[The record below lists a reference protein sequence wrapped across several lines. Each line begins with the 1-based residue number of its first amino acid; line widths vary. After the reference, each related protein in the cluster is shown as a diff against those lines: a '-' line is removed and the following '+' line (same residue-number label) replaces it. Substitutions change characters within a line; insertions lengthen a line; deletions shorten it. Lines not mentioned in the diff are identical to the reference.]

1 MLIITPKELIET
13 LKRYNPDEQLLITWW
28 SQEDVEY
35 LIDDADVETDKAKE
49 IWSDIVWDLD
59 SATSDHAISYV
70 NDELDT
76 LVYKKLDEVEK
87 NG

>member
-1 MLIITPKELIET
+1 MLVITAKELIET
-13 LKRYNPDEQLLITWW
+13 LKNYNPDETLLVTWW
-28 SQEDVEY
+28 STEDVEM
-35 LIDDADVETDKAKE
+35 LVADEDVETDKAKE

-76 LVYKKLDEVEK
+76 LVYKKLEAK
-87 NG
+87 

>member
-13 LKRYNPDEQLLITWW
+13 LSRYLPDEQLLVTWW
-28 SQEDVEY
+28 STEDVEM

-49 IWSDIVWDLD
+49 IWSDIIYELD
-59 SATSDHAISYV
+59 NKTSDHVISYV

-76 LVYKKLDEVEK
+76 MVYGKIEEK
-87 NG
+87 